1 MSAPTEVDVMLRQQ
15 IFFEA
20 VKDNEADRAEEVTD
34 AVVMALVGAMLK
46 LGFTSFVG
54 IPKSKLTELLTKT
67 RELLSKQFDR
77 LTLDFFDRMQTVLA
91 STLTVTKKNYQ
102 FTSGKKVTAKDFNGS
117 TGGNKR
123 LWDKITRDLI
133 PGTGHTPIE
142 LVKDFTRSTM
152 AQVALLIKRAYA
164 ENWTTEQLVTA
175 IRGTQR
181 LGFKDG
187 VARKIANQYKTV
199 VRTMMQHIQSYLD
212 YHIGKL
218 IYDQYQWLSTLDAV
232 TTAVCRSRHLK
243 IYRYGKG
250 PRPPAHHNC
259 RSRIVG
265 MAGDLSNQTAR
276 TFYEWLRGQPSQFLK
291 AALTPREFAAIKNG
305 TAKADDFKAFR
316 NTRRLTAEQFGK
328 RVPLMQLETEG

>member
-1 MSAPTEVDVMLRQQ
+1 MSAPNEVDVMLRQQ

-20 VKDNEADRAEEVTD
+20 VKDNEADRAEEITD
-34 AVVMALVGAMLK
+34 AVIVALVAAMVK
-46 LGFTSFVG
+46 LGFTSFSNV
-54 IPKSKLTELLTKT
+54 PKSKLADLLTST
-67 RELLSKQFDR
+67 RRLLTKQFDR
-77 LTLDFFDRMQTVLA
+77 LTLDFYDRMQTVLA

-102 FTSGKKVTAKDFNGS
+102 FTSGKKITAKDFNGS

-123 LWDKITRDLI
+123 LWEKITRDLV

-164 ENWTTEQLVTA
+164 ENWTTEQLIAA
-175 IRGTQR
+175 IKGTPR

-187 VARKIANQYKTV
+187 LARKLANQYKTV
-199 VRTMMQHIQSYLD
+199 VRTMMQHLQSYLD
-212 YHIGKL
+212 YHIGRL

-232 TTAVCRSRHLK
+232 TTEICRNRHLK
-243 IYRYGKG
+243 IYRYGEG
-250 PRPPAHHNC
+250 PRPPAHMNC

-265 MAGDLSNQTAR
+265 MAGDLSNQTGR
-276 TFYEWLRGQPSQFLK
+276 TFYAWLRSQPSEFLK
-291 AALTPREFAAIKNG
+291 AALTPKEFAAIKNG
-305 TAKADDFKAFR
+305 TAKAGDFKAFR